1 MFLYNGFLYYLS
13 KCIVMGIKFWNWR
26 DELNHRNN
34 SNIIIDAKTGKITNQ
49 EEIDNER
56 QMQDIYRDLI
66 EAIVRNNNNK

>member
-1 MFLYNGFLYYLS
+1 
-13 KCIVMGIKFWNWR
+13 MGIKFWNWR